1 MDKVLVLK
9 ATENGTVGVEMPFDK
24 EAGLDFYYQNLDCD
38 TIDIVEA
45 HGLVELKLEDFCL
58 VCDDEGIGETI
69 TAIISTKKSNGEVCS
84 STEFMIKSIIRLMNN
99 HNKTKNATDKETDSF
114 MKGVL
119 YGYSDGETEFN
130 RTHYACKSSC
140 SGDEEKRICNDN
152 VSEVQYDPES
162 DFGR

>member
-58 VCDDEGIGETI
+58 VCDDEGIFLRWQGKWNCIFAVRFHGTWSAVGW
-69 TAIISTKKSNGEVCS
+69 T
-84 STEFMIKSIIRLMNN
+84 RY
-99 HNKTKNATDKETDSF
+99 
-114 MKGVL
+114 GVQ
-119 YGYSDGETEFN
+119 EQI
-130 RTHYACKSSC
+130 H
-140 SGDEEKRICNDN
+140 
-152 VSEVQYDPES
+152 Q
-162 DFGR
+162 